1 MGDGGREM
9 FGDAGLGGGDGD
21 LGGGDTALGD
31 GDAAIG
37 GRDGDLEGGD
47 GVVGD
52 GDVGGWRFLPIF
64 PKKESFFRK
73 WWRNRYYRGTR
84 TLYCVCVFLLTLKM
98 INNYKLYYN
107 LGF

>member
-21 LGGGDTALGD
+21 LGGRDTALGD

-37 GRDGDLEGGD
+37 GGDGDLKGGD

-52 GDVGGWRFLPIF
+52 GDVGVEILAYFSKEGEFLQ
-64 PKKESFFRK
+64 KVVEESVLQGNPHVVLCPCFSVDLENGK
-73 WWRNRYYRGTR
+73 
-84 TLYCVCVFLLTLKM
+84 
-98 INNYKLYYN
+98 
-107 LGF
+107 